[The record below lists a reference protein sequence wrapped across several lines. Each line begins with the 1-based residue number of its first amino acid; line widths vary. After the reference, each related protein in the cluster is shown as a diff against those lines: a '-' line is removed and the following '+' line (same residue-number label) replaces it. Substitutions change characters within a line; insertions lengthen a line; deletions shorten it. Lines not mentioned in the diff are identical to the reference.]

1 MTPIISII
9 IPTYN
14 RRETI
19 ETAIQSVFAQWI
31 DDLEFLIMDGGSTD
45 NTEQIVNQYPGVQFY
60 SEPDEGLYFAL
71 NKGLKIAQGKYIS
84 WLNSDDY
91 LKPGVLRGMIDEL
104 EKDPSLM
111 AVFASAEISPDR
123 VGKSSVLVPSIKPG
137 QLIQHVTRD
146 GFSLNAMVFR
156 KIVFD
161 TLGGFDT
168 RYKISA
174 DRDFLFRF
182 ALSGMSFK
190 SIDDVLYVYQSQPT
204 SLTYGNQ
211 MESKLQA
218 NLEEM
223 QMAAEYWKGIS
234 SLCVD
239 PEMCKSWH
247 SRASADGTILLLFNG
262 KIARAIKMALAGINV
277 DKGWFS
283 VFLKL
288 FILELS
294 RKIFSQRFRSKFSRY
309 RHFLTGVK

>member
-1 MTPIISII
+1 MTSLISII

-14 RRETI
+14 RGKII

-45 NTEQIVNQYPGVQFY
+45 NTEEIVNQYPGIQFY
-60 SEPDEGLYFAL
+60 SEPDDGLYFAL
-71 NKGLKIAQGKYIS
+71 NKGLKIAQGRYIE

-111 AVFASAEISPDR
+111 AVFASAEISPDKA
-123 VGKSSVLVPSIKPG
+123 GKSAVLVPSIQPG
-137 QLIQHVTRD
+137 QLFQHVTRD
-146 GFSLNAMVFR
+146 SFSLNAMVFR
-156 KIVFD
+156 KEVFD

-168 RYKISA
+168 RYRISA
-174 DRDFLFRF
+174 DREFLFRF

-211 MESKLQA
+211 MESRLQA

-223 QMAAEYWKGIS
+223 QMAAEYWKGNS
-234 SLCVD
+234 SLHPD

-247 SRASADGTILLLFNG
+247 TRASVDAAILLLLNG
-262 KIARAIKMALAGINV
+262 KIARAVKMASVGTHM
-277 DKGWFS
+277 DRGWFS

-294 RKIFSQRFRSKFSRY
+294 RKIFSQSFRAKFSRY
-309 RHFLTGVK
+309 RHFLTGIK